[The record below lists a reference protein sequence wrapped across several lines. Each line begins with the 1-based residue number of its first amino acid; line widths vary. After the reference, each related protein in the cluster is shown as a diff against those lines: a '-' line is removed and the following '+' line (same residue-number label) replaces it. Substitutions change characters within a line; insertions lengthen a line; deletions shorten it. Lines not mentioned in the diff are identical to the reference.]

1 MMLNFFGACGGNQLR
16 QRLSSDAG
24 EGKINDIG
32 VTEEIKKE
40 RFDRFQRIG
49 PTELEENYTHS
60 PYWLHHPLG
69 SLEKKDVTQN
79 RETSSNPEAKLRSR
93 NLRAKNCLPVR
104 NDSGGFHS
112 FNHRIG
118 EFGRPCLAAHI
129 ARKFIP
135 ITINLLQSVADLQGS
150 IELADMAKH
159 EKSAPNHSGG
169 IGDIFAC
176 DIRRRAMNGLKYRTA
191 IAEIRAWN
199 KAEASHES
207 GAQVGND
214 VAVKVFHHQHVVLI
228 RIHDQL
234 HAGVVYNVLAVGNL
248 RIFLRYIARATEKK
262 TIRQLHDIGFVDG
275 VNLLALILASVFK
288 SKAGDAIGSLLGDDL
303 QTLHNAR
310 NNFVFKSGIKS
321 LRILPDDDEINV
333 RIASGDMR
341 QIANG
346 AEIRIKLEALAQ
358 FDINAGKAATDRR
371 SYRTLQSNSR
381 ALDGLDQLARNVF
394 VIFLVGVSA
403 GFESFPFELQA
414 GRF

>member
-1 MMLNFFGACGGNQLR
+1 MMLNFFGAGRGNQLR
-16 QRLSSDAG
+16 QRLASDAG
-24 EGKINDIG
+24 KRKINNVW

-40 RFDRFQRIG
+40 RFDSFQRIG
-49 PTELEENYTHS
+49 PTELEENYPQS

-93 NLRAKNCLPVR
+93 NLRAKNYSPVR

-112 FNHRIG
+112 FNDRIG
-118 EFGRPCLAAHI
+118 KLRRAGLAAHI
-129 ARKFIP
+129 ARKFIR

-159 EKSAPNHSGG
+159 EKSAANHSGG

-176 DIRRRAMNGLKYRTA
+176 DIRRRAMDGLKYRIA

-214 VAVKVFHHQHVVLI
+214 VAVKVFHHKHVVLI

-248 RIFLRYIARATEKK
+248 GIFLRNVAGATQKQ
-262 TIRQLHDIGFVDG
+262 TI
-275 VNLLALILASVFK
+275 
-288 SKAGDAIGSLLGDDL
+288 
-303 QTLHNAR
+303 
-310 NNFVFKSGIKS
+310 
-321 LRILPDDDEINV
+321 
-333 RIASGDMR
+333 
-341 QIANG
+341 
-346 AEIRIKLEALAQ
+346 
-358 FDINAGKAATDRR
+358 
-371 SYRTLQSNSR
+371 
-381 ALDGLDQLARNVF
+381 
-394 VIFLVGVSA
+394 
-403 GFESFPFELQA
+403 
-414 GRF
+414 

>member
-60 PYWLHHPLG
+60 PYWLHHSIG

-93 NLRAKNCLPVR
+93 NLAEKNYSPVR

-112 FNHRIG
+112 FNDRIG
-118 EFGRPCLAAHI
+118 KLRRAGLAAHI

-135 ITINLLQSVADLQGS
+135 ITINPLQSIADLQGS

-159 EKSAPNHSGG
+159 EKSAANHSGG

-248 RIFLRYIARATEKK
+248 GIFFRDVARTAQKQ

-275 VNLLALILASVFK
+275 VNLLALILASVFE
-288 SKAGDAIGSLLGDDL
+288 SKAGDARGCFLSDDF
-303 QTLHNAR
+303 QTLDYAR
-310 NNFVFKSGIKS
+310 NNFVLKPAIKS
-321 LRILPDDDEINV
+321 LGICPDNDQVNAG
-333 RIASGDMR
+333 IASGDMR
-341 QIANG
+341 QVTNG
-346 AEIRIKLEALAQ
+346 AKIRVKLEALAQ
-358 FDINAGKAATDRR
+358 FDIDTGEPATNRR

-381 ALDGLDQLARNVF
+381 ALDRFDQLSRNVF

-403 GFESFPFELQA
+403 RLESFPFELQA